1 MNRYC
6 RRAALA
12 VLASVFVAGAAQAD
26 VCSTEIVPE
35 ALEATLRQISTAE
48 QFQQAIQEMDA
59 YVTQCPEDPWINLM
73 GASMDVRVY
82 ETVVANNNKQINQDA
97 YNYLIRAFA
106 RSDQFIAVPAENRR
120 DQLAV
125 PLPSGG
131 VGQLKF
137 EAASANRRTIIEA
150 LMLIARLGNFHPYI
164 AAETPPACDDWLNS
178 DTQTI
183 GYAMRIKA
191 DLIFQPFL
199 DAAAEACRN
208 SEESR
213 LRLPLAV
220 TATTYANLVGRDEVT
235 EPEKIRELLGK
246 AKDARAAYL
255 EGRSFDTFYSKFDSG
270 RLDHQLRKHGV
281 DTQAGMVAREFW
293 FTPEHMRSETMQFSL
308 AWALSEEWAA
318 ISEKIA
324 VEGITLSSA
333 GALYTRFVYGVLTEG
348 REAGLEA
355 ETRAALRSALRDVQ
369 ESRVRAFSMADY
381 DLPPQWLHDTLMKTT
396 EPAQM
401 GRN

>member
-1 MNRYC
+1 MNRYF
-6 RRAALA
+6 RPAALA
-12 VLASVFVAGAAQAD
+12 VLASAFVAGAAQAD
-26 VCSTEIVPE
+26 VCSTETVPE
-35 ALEATLRQISTAE
+35 ALETAMRQISTAE

-82 ETVVANNNKQINQDA
+82 ETVVANNNNQINQDA
-97 YNYLIRAFA
+97 YNFLVRAFA
-106 RSDQFIAVPAENRR
+106 RSNQFIAVPAENRR

-150 LMLIARLGNFHPYI
+150 LMLIARLGTFHPYI

-183 GYAMRIKA
+183 GYAIKTGP
-191 DLIFQPFL
+191 DMIFQPFL

-208 SEESR
+208 PDEVR

-220 TATTYANLVGRDEVT
+220 AATTYANLVGRDEVT
-235 EPEKIRELLGK
+235 EPAKIRELLEK
-246 AKDARAAYL
+246 AQAARDAYL
-255 EGRSFDTFYSKFDSG
+255 AGRDFDIFYSKFDNG
-270 RLDHQLRKHGV
+270 RLDNQLRKHGV
-281 DTQAGMVAREFW
+281 DPQAGLISRDLWVTA
-293 FTPEHMRSETMQFSL
+293 EHMRSEKMVFSL
-308 AWALSEEWAA
+308 AMALSEEWAG
-318 ISEKIA
+318 IA
-324 VEGITLSSA
+324 AKLADGTETASSA
-333 GALYTRFVYGVLTEG
+333 GALYTRFAYAVLNEG

-355 ETRAALRSALRDVQ
+355 ETRGALRSALQDVQ
-369 ESRVRAFSMADY
+369 ESRVRAPAMEGQE
-381 DLPPQWLHDTLMKTT
+381 LPPQWLFDALMNTAAAL
-396 EPAQM
+396 P
-401 GRN
+401 GGN